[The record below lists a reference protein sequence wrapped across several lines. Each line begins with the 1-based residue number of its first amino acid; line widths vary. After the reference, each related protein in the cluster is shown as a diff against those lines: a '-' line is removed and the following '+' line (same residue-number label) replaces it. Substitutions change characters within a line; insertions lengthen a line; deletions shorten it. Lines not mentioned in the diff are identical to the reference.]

1 MIKLDYSLNTPQERL
16 ELVKQI
22 LEETPNPAPAY
33 LEILADY
40 LIFCM
45 EKEEKKEKKILTEN
59 RLATVN
65 KRETSY
71 EGLVSQFENGE
82 DGVYNITNEDKH
94 VIFQPKISITKQDR
108 IDIPELEQTD
118 SAIAACLLQKDRQN
132 YHPPYINLI
141 RDHHLSCLGMYM
153 NVFN

>member
-1 MIKLDYSLNTPQERL
+1 MIKLDYTLNSPQERL
-16 ELVKQI
+16 ELVKKI
-22 LEETPNPAPAY
+22 LEETPNPTSSY

-82 DGVYNITNEDKH
+82 DGVYNITNNDKH
-94 VIFQPKISITKQDR
+94 VIFFFFIAITIKDR
-108 IDIPELEQTD
+108 KDIPELKQTD
-118 SAIAACLLQKDRQN
+118 EAIA
-132 YHPPYINLI
+132 
-141 RDHHLSCLGMYM
+141 
-153 NVFN
+153 F